1 MMISTTDPITMQDI
15 SDPENHPYV
24 IKGEGPDA
32 IKLYFESEQTKQ
44 EYLDI
49 AVEHPSA
56 DFTTDPAI
64 PQPMA
69 GDRPG

>member
-24 IKGEGPDA
+24 IEGEGPNA
-32 IKLYFESEQTKQ
+32 IKIYFESEQTKQ

-49 AVEHPSA
+49 AVEHSGEN
-56 DFTTDPAI
+56 FTSDPDR

-69 GDRPG
+69 DDRPG